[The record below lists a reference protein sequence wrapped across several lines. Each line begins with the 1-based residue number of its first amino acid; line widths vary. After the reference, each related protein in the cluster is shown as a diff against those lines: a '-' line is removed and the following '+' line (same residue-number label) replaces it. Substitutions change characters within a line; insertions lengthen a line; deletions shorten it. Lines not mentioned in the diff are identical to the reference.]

1 MPLNTPPPPHRLGC
15 GGRGRGEEG
24 QEFEFYFDNYQ
35 FSQDNDKH
43 SPQAAHQHMGTVCI
57 YEHYSRI
64 RFKRIRIQ
72 PKILIQIQILSKV
85 G

>member
-1 MPLNTPPPPHRLGC
+1 
-15 GGRGRGEEG
+15 
-24 QEFEFYFDNYQ
+24 
-35 FSQDNDKH
+35 
-43 SPQAAHQHMGTVCI
+43 MGTVCM

-85 G
+85 GWLEKTVPGTLALCQMDSTEHLKPQKIENRYLPTVKLFCN